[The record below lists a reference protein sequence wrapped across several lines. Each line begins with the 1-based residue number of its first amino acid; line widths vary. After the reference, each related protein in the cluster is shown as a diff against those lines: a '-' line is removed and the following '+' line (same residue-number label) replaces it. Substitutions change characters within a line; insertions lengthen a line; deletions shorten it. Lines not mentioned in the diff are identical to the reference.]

1 MGKGLGRWDPSV
13 FSSRQP
19 IDELPELP
27 RQARQKQQQQLT
39 RQNSGTNS
47 S

>member
-27 RQARQKQQQQLT
+27 RQARQKQQQLT